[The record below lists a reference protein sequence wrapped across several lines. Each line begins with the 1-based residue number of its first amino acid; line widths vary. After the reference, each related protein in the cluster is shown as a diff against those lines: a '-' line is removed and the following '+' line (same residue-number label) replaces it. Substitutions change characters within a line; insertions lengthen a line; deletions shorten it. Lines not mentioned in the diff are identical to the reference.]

1 MELDLREWLPR
12 NLSCSKLRR
21 TRIPIGRGYEIT
33 RFLGSLLI
41 VCEVFEPRLSRIVG
55 VQNLFALVSE
65 LAMNQMTR
73 RGFLMSSLS
82 GSLIA
87 MSSMTRGAEDAT
99 AEPIIDI
106 HQHTNYRART
116 AEQLIAHQRTMG
128 VTQTILLP
136 AGSSVKRPSTG
147 DGKHNTLG
155 GVGAG
160 GNDTALT
167 MARQHSK
174 EFFFGANEVTDLPEA
189 RAEIAK
195 YLDLGGIII
204 GEQKFAVECDSAESQ
219 ALYALAAEYK
229 VPILMHFQHGTYNL
243 GFERLHKMLEKFPK
257 TNFIGHAQTW
267 WANID
272 KNHSD
277 QKVLYPKGKVT
288 AGGLTDR
295 YLADYPNMFADMS
308 AGSGL
313 NALTR
318 DEDHTRGFLDRHQNK
333 ILYGSD
339 CDDRVG
345 AGPGCSGSQTIAA
358 IRKLAPNKTAERKI
372 LFENA
377 KKLFR
382 FNV

>member
-1 MELDLREWLPR
+1 MSP
-12 NLSCSKLRR
+12 LS
-21 TRIPIGRGYEIT
+21 
-33 RFLGSLLI
+33 
-41 VCEVFEPRLSRIVG
+41 
-55 VQNLFALVSE
+55 
-65 LAMNQMTR
+65 R
-73 RGFLMSSLS
+73 RGFLVTSLS
-82 GSLIA
+82 GSVAAL
-87 MSSMTRGAEDAT
+87 SSYSPGAEDAA

-116 AEQLIAHQRTMG
+116 AEQLQAHQRTMG

-136 AGSSVKRPSTG
+136 AGSDVKRPSTG
-147 DGKHNTLG
+147 DGKHNALG

-160 GNDTALT
+160 GNESALT
-167 MARQHSK
+167 MARQHPK

-189 RAEIAK
+189 RTEIAK
-195 YLDLGGIII
+195 YLELGGIII
-204 GEQKFAVECDSAESQ
+204 GEQKFGVECDSAESQ
-219 ALYALAAEYK
+219 VLYKLAAEYR

-243 GFERLHKMLEKFPK
+243 GFERLHKMLDKYPQ
-257 TNFIGHAQTW
+257 TIFIGHAQTW

-272 KNHSD
+272 KNHTD

-345 AGPGCSGSQTIAA
+345 MGAACSGSQTIAA
-358 IRKLAPNKTAERKI
+358 IRRLAPNKTAERKI

-377 KKLFR
+377 KKLFKLS
-382 FNV
+382 

>member
-1 MELDLREWLPR
+1 MRCL
-12 NLSCSKLRR
+12 
-21 TRIPIGRGYEIT
+21 
-33 RFLGSLLI
+33 
-41 VCEVFEPRLSRIVG
+41 
-55 VQNLFALVSE
+55 
-65 LAMNQMTR
+65 TR
-73 RGFLMSSLS
+73 RDFLASSLS
-82 GSLIA
+82 AGAIA
-87 MSSMTRGAEDAT
+87 ISPFAASGAET
-99 AEPIIDI
+99 PVEPIIDI
-106 HQHTNYRART
+106 HQHTNYRERT
-116 AEQLIAHQRTMG
+116 SAQLVAHQRAMG

-147 DGKHNTLG
+147 DGIHNTLG

-160 GNDTALT
+160 GNETALT
-167 MARQHSK
+167 MSRQHPK
-174 EFFFGANEVTDLPEA
+174 EFYFGANEVTDLPEA

-204 GEQKFAVECDSAESQ
+204 GEQKFGLDLDSPESQ
-219 ALYALAAEYK
+219 ILYALAAEYQ
-229 VPILMHFQHGTYNL
+229 VPILMHLQHGTYNL
-243 GFERLHKMLEKFPK
+243 GFEKLPKMLEKFPK
-257 TNFIGHAQTW
+257 TIFIGHAQTW

-272 KNHSD
+272 KNHTD

-318 DEDHTRGFLDRHQNK
+318 DEDHTRGFLDRHQDK

-345 AGPGCSGSQTIAA
+345 SGPACQGSQTIAA
-358 IRKLAPNKTAERKI
+358 IRKLAPNKAAERKI
-372 LFENA
+372 LYENS

-382 FNV
+382 LA

>member
-1 MELDLREWLPR
+1 MTNKPR
-12 NLSCSKLRR
+12 PFSEFAMSQ
-21 TRIPIGRGYEIT
+21 
-33 RFLGSLLI
+33 
-41 VCEVFEPRLSRIVG
+41 LSRRSF
-55 VQNLFALVSE
+55 LF
-65 LAMNQMTR
+65 T
-73 RGFLMSSLS
+73 SLS
-82 GSLIA
+82 GSVAALA
-87 MSSMTRGAEDAT
+87 SFSRGAEDAV

-106 HQHTNYRART
+106 HQHTNYRERT
-116 AEQLIAHQRTMG
+116 AEQLIAHQRAMG

-136 AGSSVKRPSTG
+136 AGSAVKRPSTA
-147 DGKHNTLG
+147 DGKHNALG

-160 GNDTALT
+160 GNETALT
-167 MARQHSK
+167 MSRQHPK
-174 EFFFGANEVTDLPEA
+174 EFFFGANEVTDLPDA

-195 YLDLGGIII
+195 YLDNGAIII
-204 GEQKFAVECDSAESQ
+204 GEQKFGIECDSAESQ
-219 ALYALAAEYK
+219 VLYKLAGEYR

-243 GFERLHKMLEKFPK
+243 GFERLHKMLDKFPK

-272 KNHSD
+272 KNHAD
-277 QKVLYPKGKVT
+277 QAVLYPKWKVT
-288 AGGLTDR
+288 SGGLTDR

-339 CDDRVG
+339 CDDHVG
-345 AGPGCSGSQTIAA
+345 MGPKCSGSQTIAA
-358 IRKLAPNKTAERKI
+358 IRKLAPNKVAERKI
-372 LFENA
+372 FFENA

-382 FNV
+382 FS